1 MPEPEP
7 NEILV
12 SCLAALTS
20 LVLLATIRGNLL
32 AQQIHQDSD
41 LAVIEG
47 EEPEQHCRAFVLR

>member
-12 SCLAALTS
+12 SCLAALTN

-32 AQQIHQDSD
+32 AQQIHQDSES
-41 LAVIEG
+41 AVIEG